1 MLSHQRNEA
10 TNMQTAKLLAIL
22 KRIDDLNAQI
32 FSGSLEGDELT
43 AITNHRNQLAL
54 QYMNGLEEVELVKP
68 GERVVSG
75 FAATVLA
82 IHKECGIQL
91 RYAAFMADSCDYTIV
106 GRGAEF
112 MAWIA
117 SIKAKYK
124 EAHPGWMYGADTI
137 GNQHHFTSYIVSGAY
152 MVDSTNC

>member
-1 MLSHQRNEA
+1 
-10 TNMQTAKLLAIL
+10 MQTEKLLAIL
-22 KRIDDLNAQI
+22 KRINAYNEQI
-32 FSGSLEGDELT
+32 FSGSLEGEEL
-43 AITNHRNQLAL
+43 IHIESVRNKLAL

-68 GERVVSG
+68 GNTVASG
-75 FAATVLA
+75 FAATVLR

-112 MAWIA
+112 IAWIA

-124 EAHPGWMYGADTI
+124 VAHPDWMYGADTI
-137 GNQHHFTSYIVSGAY
+137 GNHHHFTSYIVSGAY
-152 MVDSTNC
+152 MVDSANCQNNNQGISR